1 MAITVAVITKNVC
14 MSKRWQAD
22 QVAYG
27 IHNHPSPSFTHR
39 EPLKLGFH
47 FNLQSVQSQFTTVT

>member
-1 MAITVAVITKNVC
+1 VITKNVC
-14 MSKRWQAD
+14 MNKRWQAD

-47 FNLQSVQSQFTTVT
+47 FNLQSVQNQFTTVT